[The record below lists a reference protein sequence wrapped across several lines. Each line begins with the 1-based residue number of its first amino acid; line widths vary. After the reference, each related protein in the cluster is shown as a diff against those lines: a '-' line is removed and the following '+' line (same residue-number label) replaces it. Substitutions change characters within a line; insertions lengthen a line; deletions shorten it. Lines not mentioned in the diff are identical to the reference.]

1 MITFACIKNK
11 LHLRMDNSE
20 FRSSCTVSSALDLV
34 GDRWSLL
41 IIRDLFLNRNTYSAI
56 LKSPEKI
63 STNVLVDRIKKLR
76 SNGIIDFVKD
86 KNDKKIKYYYLTNSG
101 IDFYSVITEFS
112 LWTKKHLNK
121 ETSPLSVAVFKEIDL
136 KGVDKIEIKM
146 ATYVQKRRNFK

>member
-1 MITFACIKNK
+1 
-11 LHLRMDNSE
+11 MDNSE
-20 FRSSCTVSSALDLV
+20 FRSACTLSSALDLV

-56 LKSPEKI
+56 LKSSEKI

-86 KNDKKIKYYYLTNSG
+86 KNDKKIKYYYLTDSG
-101 IDFYSVITEFS
+101 VDFYRVITEFS

-121 ETSPLSVAVFKEIDL
+121 EISPLSVAVFKEIDL
-136 KGVDKIEIKM
+136 KGVDVHNKEAMKTYLKTREEILNK
-146 ATYVQKRRNFK
+146 

>member
-1 MITFACIKNK
+1 
-11 LHLRMDNSE
+11 MDNSE
-20 FRSSCTVSSALDLV
+20 FRSRCTLSSALDLV

-86 KNDKKIKYYYLTNSG
+86 KNDKKIKYYYLTDSG
-101 IDFYSVITEFS
+101 VDFYRVITEFS
-112 LWTKKHLNK
+112 LWTKKHLNT

-136 KGVDKIEIKM
+136 KGVDAHNKDAMKAYLKTRAEILNK
-146 ATYVQKRRNFK
+146 

>member
-1 MITFACIKNK
+1 
-11 LHLRMDNSE
+11 MDNSE
-20 FRSSCTVSSALDLV
+20 FRSSCTLSSALDLV

-86 KNDKKIKYYYLTNSG
+86 KNDKKIKYYYLTDSG
-101 IDFYSVITEFS
+101 VDFYRVITEFS

-121 ETSPLSVAVFKEIDL
+121 EISPLSVAVFKEIDI
-136 KGVDKIEIKM
+136 KGVDVHNKDAMEAYLKTRKEILNK
-146 ATYVQKRRNFK
+146 

>member
-1 MITFACIKNK
+1 
-11 LHLRMDNSE
+11 MDNSE
-20 FRSSCTVSSALDLV
+20 FRSRCTLSSALDLV

-86 KNDKKIKYYYLTNSG
+86 KNDKKIKYYYLTDSG
-101 IDFYSVITEFS
+101 VDFYRVITEFS

-121 ETSPLSVAVFKEIDL
+121 ETSPLSVKVFKEIDA
-136 KGVDKIEIKM
+136 KGVDVHNKDAMKAYLKTREEILNK
-146 ATYVQKRRNFK
+146 

>member
-1 MITFACIKNK
+1 
-11 LHLRMDNSE
+11 MDNSE
-20 FRSSCTVSSALDLV
+20 FRSACTLSSALDLV

-56 LKSPEKI
+56 LKSSEKI

-86 KNDKKIKYYYLTNSG
+86 KNDKKIKYYYLTDSG
-101 IDFYSVITEFS
+101 VDFYRVITEFS

-121 ETSPLSVAVFKEIDL
+121 EISPLSVAVFKEIDL
-136 KGVDKIEIKM
+136 KGVDVHNKEAMKTYLKTKEEILNK
-146 ATYVQKRRNFK
+146 

>member
-1 MITFACIKNK
+1 
-11 LHLRMDNSE
+11 MDNSE
-20 FRSSCTVSSALDLV
+20 FRSRCTLSSALDLV

-86 KNDKKIKYYYLTNSG
+86 KNDKKIKYYYLTDSG
-101 IDFYSVITEFS
+101 VDFYRVITEFS
-112 LWTKKHLNK
+112 LWIKKHLNK

-136 KGVDKIEIKM
+136 KGVDVHNKDAMKAYHKTRQEILNK
-146 ATYVQKRRNFK
+146 

>member
-1 MITFACIKNK
+1 
-11 LHLRMDNSE
+11 MDNSE
-20 FRSSCTVSSALDLV
+20 FRSSCTLSSALDLV

-86 KNDKKIKYYYLTNSG
+86 KNDKKIKYYYLTDSG
-101 IDFYSVITEFS
+101 VDFYRVITEFS

-121 ETSPLSVAVFKEIDL
+121 EISPLSVAVFKEIDL
-136 KGVDKIEIKM
+136 KGVYAHNKDAMKAYLKTREEILNK
-146 ATYVQKRRNFK
+146 

>member
-1 MITFACIKNK
+1 
-11 LHLRMDNSE
+11 MDNSE
-20 FRSSCTVSSALDLV
+20 FRSACTLSSALDLV

-56 LKSPEKI
+56 LKSSEKI

-86 KNDKKIKYYYLTNSG
+86 KNDKKIKYYYLTDSG
-101 IDFYSVITEFS
+101 VDFYRVITEFS

-121 ETSPLSVAVFKEIDL
+121 EISPLSVAVFKEIDL
-136 KGVDKIEIKM
+136 KGVDVHNKEAMKKYLKTREEILNK
-146 ATYVQKRRNFK
+146 

>member
-1 MITFACIKNK
+1 MN
-11 LHLRMDNSE
+11 NSE
-20 FRSSCTVSSALDLV
+20 FRSACTLSSALDLV

-56 LKSPEKI
+56 LKSSEKI

-86 KNDKKIKYYYLTNSG
+86 KNDKKIKYYYLTDSG
-101 IDFYSVITEFS
+101 VDFYRVITEFS

-121 ETSPLSVAVFKEIDL
+121 EISPLSVAVFKEIDL
-136 KGVDKIEIKM
+136 KGVDVHNKDAMKTYLKIREEILNK
-146 ATYVQKRRNFK
+146 

>member
-1 MITFACIKNK
+1 
-11 LHLRMDNSE
+11 MDNSE
-20 FRSSCTVSSALDLV
+20 FRSACTLSSALDLV

-56 LKSPEKI
+56 LKSSEKI

-86 KNDKKIKYYYLTNSG
+86 KNDKKIKYYYLTDSG
-101 IDFYSVITEFS
+101 VDFYRVITEFS

-121 ETSPLSVAVFKEIDL
+121 EISPLSIAVFKEIDL
-136 KGVDKIEIKM
+136 KGVDVHNEDAMKTYLKTREEILNK
-146 ATYVQKRRNFK
+146 

>member
-1 MITFACIKNK
+1 
-11 LHLRMDNSE
+11 MDNSE
-20 FRSSCTVSSALDLV
+20 FRSACTLSSALDLV

-56 LKSPEKI
+56 LKSSEKI

-86 KNDKKIKYYYLTNSG
+86 KNDKKIKYYYLTDSG
-101 IDFYSVITEFS
+101 VDFYRVITEFS

-121 ETSPLSVAVFKEIDL
+121 EISPLSVAVFKEIDL
-136 KGVDKIEIKM
+136 KGVDVHNKDAMKTYLKIREEILNK
-146 ATYVQKRRNFK
+146 

>member
-1 MITFACIKNK
+1 
-11 LHLRMDNSE
+11 MDNSE
-20 FRSSCTVSSALDLV
+20 FRSSCTLSSALDLV

-86 KNDKKIKYYYLTNSG
+86 KNDKKIKYYYLTDSG
-101 IDFYSVITEFS
+101 VDFYRVITEFS

-136 KGVDKIEIKM
+136 KGVDVHNKDAMKAYLKTRAEILNK
-146 ATYVQKRRNFK
+146 

>member
-1 MITFACIKNK
+1 
-11 LHLRMDNSE
+11 MDNSE
-20 FRSSCTVSSALDLV
+20 FRSSCTLSSALDLV

-86 KNDKKIKYYYLTNSG
+86 KNDKKIKYYYLTDSG
-101 IDFYSVITEFS
+101 VDFYRVITEFS

-121 ETSPLSVAVFKEIDL
+121 EISPLSVAVFKEIDL
-136 KGVDKIEIKM
+136 KGVDAHNKDAMKAYLKTREEILNK
-146 ATYVQKRRNFK
+146 

>member
-1 MITFACIKNK
+1 
-11 LHLRMDNSE
+11 MDNSE
-20 FRSSCTVSSALDLV
+20 FRSSCTLSSALDLV

-41 IIRDLFLNRNTYSAI
+41 IIRDLFLNRNTYSTI

-136 KGVDKIEIKM
+136 IGVDVHNKYAMKAYLKTREEILNK
-146 ATYVQKRRNFK
+146 

>member
-1 MITFACIKNK
+1 
-11 LHLRMDNSE
+11 MDNSE
-20 FRSSCTVSSALDLV
+20 FRSSCTLSSALDLV

-86 KNDKKIKYYYLTNSG
+86 KNDKKIKYYYLTDSG
-101 IDFYSVITEFS
+101 VDFYRVITEFS

-121 ETSPLSVAVFKEIDL
+121 EISPLSVAVFKEIDL
-136 KGVDKIEIKM
+136 KGVDVHNKDAMKAYLKTREEILNK
-146 ATYVQKRRNFK
+146 

>member
-1 MITFACIKNK
+1 
-11 LHLRMDNSE
+11 MDNSE
-20 FRSSCTVSSALDLV
+20 FRSSCTLSSALDLV

-86 KNDKKIKYYYLTNSG
+86 KNDKKIKYYYLTDSG
-101 IDFYSVITEFS
+101 VDFYRVITEFS

-121 ETSPLSVAVFKEIDL
+121 EISPLSVAVFKEIDL
-136 KGVDKIEIKM
+136 KGVDAHNEDVMKAYLKTRAEILNK
-146 ATYVQKRRNFK
+146 

>member
-1 MITFACIKNK
+1 
-11 LHLRMDNSE
+11 
-20 FRSSCTVSSALDLV
+20 V

-86 KNDKKIKYYYLTNSG
+86 KNDKKIKYYYLTDSG
-101 IDFYSVITEFS
+101 VDFYRVITEFS
-112 LWTKKHLNK
+112 LWTKKHLNT

-136 KGVDKIEIKM
+136 KGVDAHNKDAMKAYLKTRAEILNK
-146 ATYVQKRRNFK
+146 

>member
-1 MITFACIKNK
+1 
-11 LHLRMDNSE
+11 MDNSE

-86 KNDKKIKYYYLTNSG
+86 KNDKKIKYYYLTDSG
-101 IDFYSVITEFS
+101 VDFYRVITEFS

-121 ETSPLSVAVFKEIDL
+121 EISPLSVAVFKEIDL
-136 KGVDKIEIKM
+136 KGVDVHNKDAMKAYHKTREEILNK
-146 ATYVQKRRNFK
+146 

>member
-1 MITFACIKNK
+1 
-11 LHLRMDNSE
+11 MDNSE
-20 FRSSCTVSSALDLV
+20 FRSRCTLSSALDLV

-86 KNDKKIKYYYLTNSG
+86 KNDKKIKYYYLTDSG
-101 IDFYSVITEFS
+101 VDFYRVITEFS

-121 ETSPLSVAVFKEIDL
+121 ETSPLSVKVFKEIDV
-136 KGVDKIEIKM
+136 KGVDVHNKDAMKAYLKTREEILNK
-146 ATYVQKRRNFK
+146 

>member
-1 MITFACIKNK
+1 MN
-11 LHLRMDNSE
+11 NSE
-20 FRSSCTVSSALDLV
+20 FRSACTLSSALDLV

-56 LKSPEKI
+56 LKSSEKI

-86 KNDKKIKYYYLTNSG
+86 KNDKKIKYYYLTDSG
-101 IDFYSVITEFS
+101 VDFYRVITEFS

-121 ETSPLSVAVFKEIDL
+121 EISPLSVAVFKEIDL
-136 KGVDKIEIKM
+136 KGVDVHNKDAMKTYLKTREEILNK
-146 ATYVQKRRNFK
+146 

>member
-1 MITFACIKNK
+1 
-11 LHLRMDNSE
+11 MDNSE
-20 FRSSCTVSSALDLV
+20 FRSSCTLSSALDLV

-86 KNDKKIKYYYLTNSG
+86 KNDKKIKYYYLTDSG
-101 IDFYSVITEFS
+101 VDFYRVITEFS

-121 ETSPLSVAVFKEIDL
+121 EISPLSVAVFKEIDL
-136 KGVDKIEIKM
+136 KGVDVHNKDAMKAYHKTREEILNK
-146 ATYVQKRRNFK
+146 

>member
-1 MITFACIKNK
+1 
-11 LHLRMDNSE
+11 MDNSE
-20 FRSSCTVSSALDLV
+20 FRSSCTLSSALDLV

-41 IIRDLFLNRNTYSAI
+41 VIRDLFLNRNTYSAI

-86 KNDKKIKYYYLTNSG
+86 KNDKKIKYYYLTDSG
-101 IDFYSVITEFS
+101 VDFYRVITEFS
-112 LWTKKHLNK
+112 LWTKKHLNT

-136 KGVDKIEIKM
+136 KGVNVHNKDAMEAYLKTRKEILNK
-146 ATYVQKRRNFK
+146 

>member
-1 MITFACIKNK
+1 
-11 LHLRMDNSE
+11 MDNSE
-20 FRSSCTVSSALDLV
+20 FRSSCTLSSALDLV

-86 KNDKKIKYYYLTNSG
+86 KNDKKIKYYYLTDSG
-101 IDFYSVITEFS
+101 VDFYRVITEFS
-112 LWTKKHLNK
+112 LWTKKHLNT

-136 KGVDKIEIKM
+136 KGVDAHNKDAMKAYLKTRAEILNK
-146 ATYVQKRRNFK
+146 

>member
-1 MITFACIKNK
+1 
-11 LHLRMDNSE
+11 MDNSE
-20 FRSSCTVSSALDLV
+20 FRSSCTLSSALDLV

-86 KNDKKIKYYYLTNSG
+86 KNDKKIKYYYLTDSG
-101 IDFYSVITEFS
+101 VDFYRVITEFS

-121 ETSPLSVAVFKEIDL
+121 ETSPLSVKVFKEIDV
-136 KGVDKIEIKM
+136 KGVDVHNKDAMKAYLKTREEILNK
-146 ATYVQKRRNFK
+146 

>member
-1 MITFACIKNK
+1 
-11 LHLRMDNSE
+11 MDNSE

-121 ETSPLSVAVFKEIDL
+121 EISPLSVAVFKEIDL
-136 KGVDKIEIKM
+136 KGVDVHNKDAMKAYLKTREEILNK
-146 ATYVQKRRNFK
+146 

>member
-1 MITFACIKNK
+1 
-11 LHLRMDNSE
+11 MDNSE
-20 FRSSCTVSSALDLV
+20 FRSSCTLSSALDLV

-86 KNDKKIKYYYLTNSG
+86 KNDKKIKYYYLTDSG
-101 IDFYSVITEFS
+101 VDFYRVITEFS
-112 LWTKKHLNK
+112 LWTKKHLNT

-136 KGVDKIEIKM
+136 KGVDAHNKDAMKAYLKTRAEILK
-146 ATYVQKRRNFK
+146 K

>member
-1 MITFACIKNK
+1 
-11 LHLRMDNSE
+11 MDNSE

-121 ETSPLSVAVFKEIDL
+121 EISPLSVAVFKEIDL
-136 KGVDKIEIKM
+136 KGVDVHNKDAMEAYLKIREEILNK
-146 ATYVQKRRNFK
+146 

>member
-1 MITFACIKNK
+1 
-11 LHLRMDNSE
+11 MDNSE
-20 FRSSCTVSSALDLV
+20 FRSACTLSSALDLV

-56 LKSPEKI
+56 LKSSEKI

-86 KNDKKIKYYYLTNSG
+86 KNDKKIKYYYLTDSG
-101 IDFYSVITEFS
+101 VDFYRVITEFS

-121 ETSPLSVAVFKEIDL
+121 EISPLSVAVFKEIDL
-136 KGVDKIEIKM
+136 KGVDVHNKDAMKTYLKTREEILNK
-146 ATYVQKRRNFK
+146 